1 MVVSPKYAKKRT
13 RRTRNFLRS
22 VNVLLWWV
30 TSAFALLATSAP
42 AQAQNSDWR
51 KQARQFAEQQ
61 DWVSALRVVEQEIAR
76 SPQDTDILAWR
87 ARILSWSGRLAEA
100 EAEYLKLLN
109 VSERDP
115 DLWLGLA
122 NVYLRQGKT
131 KDAVRALDTAV
142 TLDPER
148 ADLHLAH
155 GRALLADRQPR
166 KASKAFQVAR
176 ILAQGS
182 SEVRA
187 ALSALR
193 LETKHELRFGQENDI
208 FNFAGPNHLESVG
221 LTSRWNENWSTSVS
235 AQGYQRGGAEAQ
247 RFVASVAA
255 RAASLCAVTLG
266 GAGGHHNGVIPK
278 SEAFFELDRGAGI
291 GVGSLR
297 GVEFAYSQHWYW
309 YDTARILT
317 LSGTTLLYFPHDWTL
332 TLAAT
337 GARSAFSGTTAEWRP
352 SGVARITFPLAG
364 WAERHVSG
372 NLFFAAGT
380 ENFARVDQIGRFAS
394 QTYGGGLRLQLT
406 TRQDI
411 NAYASYQKRSQA
423 KTDANFGF
431 SYGIRF

>member
-1 MVVSPKYAKKRT
+1 M
-13 RRTRNFLRS
+13 
-22 VNVLLWWV
+22 
-30 TSAFALLATSAP
+30 
-42 AQAQNSDWR
+42 
-51 KQARQFAEQQ
+51 ARADFELVGAAGEK
-61 DWVSALRVVEQEIAR
+61 
-76 SPQDTDILAWR
+76 
-87 ARILSWSGRLAEA
+87 

-122 NVYLRQGKT
+122 NVYLREGKT

-148 ADLHLAH
+148 VDLHLAH

-247 RFVASVAA
+247 V
-255 RAASLCAVTLG
+255 C
-266 GAGGHHNGVIPK
+266 
-278 SEAFFELDRGAGI
+278 SECRGARGE
-291 GVGSLR
+291 SLR
-297 GVEFAYSQHWYW
+297 GNV
-309 YDTARILT
+309 
-317 LSGTTLLYFPHDWTL
+317 
-332 TLAAT
+332 
-337 GARSAFSGTTAEWRP
+337 
-352 SGVARITFPLAG
+352 
-364 WAERHVSG
+364 
-372 NLFFAAGT
+372 
-380 ENFARVDQIGRFAS
+380 GRRRRAS
-394 QTYGGGLRLQLT
+394 QRGYPEIG
-406 TRQDI
+406 
-411 NAYASYQKRSQA
+411 SV
-423 KTDANFGF
+423 F
-431 SYGIRF
+431 